1 MSILWGEEHQALRR
15 ARHDTA
21 AKTMDAPAFPAGRFA
36 PSAPVSG
43 NVGKGIRAG
52 AVFWSGHPAADMDA
66 LPFVRHAFRKIPRRL
81 L

>member
-1 MSILWGEEHQALRR
+1 MTLRQ
-15 ARHDTA
+15 
-21 AKTMDAPAFPAGRFA
+21 KQWMLLLFLLVGLLLLLLYPEMW
-36 PSAPVSG
+36 
-43 NVGKGIRAG
+43 GKGIRAG